1 MNVIDEMIVLNH
13 LDIFKLN
20 GFEFKYDENAQPMH
34 RLSLISYPFSK
45 NTYLGVEGMKNYL
58 ILLMNEN

>member
-1 MNVIDEMIVLNH
+1 MIVLDH

-20 GFEFKYDENAQPMH
+20 GFEFKYDENAPPMH

-45 NTYLGVEGMKNYL
+45 NTYLGVEGIYYYF
-58 ILLMNEN
+58 